1 MICLCKIWDWKSF
14 PSDILSTVSIMEG
27 MNKRKYFY
35 CAVKYSVKNCA
46 HGELYINVWWYNI
59 NSLLDNVNNIINT
72 KSRTFIQLNR
82 MYWYSIKSYASYI
95 WYIGLDCSISILR
108 SIYLFLK
115 ADLQCLYPTSL
126 FPYVLSYLIINVYLQ
141 NAITYILQGIDFLS
155 K

>member
-1 MICLCKIWDWKSF
+1 M
-14 PSDILSTVSIMEG
+14 STVSIMEG
-27 MNKRKYFY
+27 MNKRKYF
-35 CAVKYSVKNCA
+35 CCSVKNFYHTMTFCYLTTFVRFVYL
-46 HGELYINVWWYNI
+46 GSKDNI
-59 NSLLDNVNNIINT
+59 KKIINT

-115 ADLQCLYPTSL
+115 ADLQCLYLTWMFS
-126 FPYVLSYLIINVYLQ
+126 YISSYLIINVYLQ